1 MTYLPT
7 LSLVALGL
15 ASAAIP
21 AVAGSRQV
29 PELLPEHQEQLSARR
44 LRNDRDDSERLAQRQ
59 LDTQRQLDAQRGGK
73 GGADGGDRHGG
84 ERHRV
89 GKYRIECLDCN
100 FPGMAL
106 HPVKINSSGTVA
118 ANELVTGQGYV
129 IAGGTF
135 TATPVV
141 PGATFSTVSDI
152 NDQGHLVGVQ
162 AMAGSSDR
170 GYLWRYGVMSMIDGL
185 NGGAASPR
193 AINAADQ
200 VTGSASGGSILYSSF
215 LYQSGVL
222 TELPAPP
229 SHSFSWGTGINV
241 AGHVVGSSYTGG
253 IYSDPD
259 GWRYADGTLTVL
271 SPQFVN
277 TYANA
282 VNDLDE
288 VAGSV
293 DSYAAYWTASGRMQI
308 LNTLPNFSTGTATGI
323 NIQGVV
329 VGILAGNNSA
339 AWPRIAFMWDGRTV
353 YDLNTLIQGGTT
365 SGWVLNEA
373 DSINDV
379 GVIVGVGMLNGSGH
393 AFMATPL
400 KH

>member
-15 ASAAIP
+15 ASAAGP
-21 AVAGSRQV
+21 AGAGRMQI

-44 LRNDRDDSERLAQRQ
+44 LRDARDDAARAEQ
-59 LDTQRQLDAQRGGK
+59 LRLDAQRQQDALRRGTG
-73 GGADGGDRHGG
+73 DGGGGLPGG

-89 GKYRIECLDCN
+89 GNYRIDCLDCN
-100 FPGMAL
+100 FTGL
-106 HPVKINSSGTVA
+106 VLRPVKINSSGTVA
-118 ANELVTGQGYV
+118 ANETTTGQGYV
-129 IAGGTF
+129 IAGGTL
-135 TATPVV
+135 TAAPVV
-141 PGATFSTVSDI
+141 AGATFSTVSDI
-152 NDQGHLVGVQ
+152 NDHGHLAGVQ
-162 AMAGSSDR
+162 AMAGSGNR
-170 GYLWRYGVMSMIDGL
+170 GYLWRYGTINMIDGP

-200 VTGSASGGSILYSSF
+200 VTGSAYGASGAYGAF
-215 LYQSGVL
+215 LYRSGAL
-222 TELPAPP
+222 TQLPLPP
-229 SHSFSWGTGINV
+229 GHSYAWGTGINV

-253 IYSDPD
+253 TYADPD
-259 GWRYADGTLTVL
+259 AWRYADGNLTVL
-271 SPQFVN
+271 SPQFVS

-293 DSYAAYWTASGRMQI
+293 DSYAAYWSASGRLQI
-308 LNTLPNFSTGTATGI
+308 LNTLPNFSTGTATAI
-323 NIQGVV
+323 NVHGVV

-353 YDLNTLIQGGTT
+353 YDLNALIQGGTT
-365 SGWVLNEA
+365 SGWTLNEA
-373 DSINDV
+373 TSINDV
-379 GVIVGVGMLNGSGH
+379 GVIVGVGMLDGVTH

-400 KH
+400 KR